1 MFLMSCASTRKAS
14 IQCSQSQYFVRLTN
28 TEAALPR
35 DETVESFRRGLDVI
49 RTFDGRK
56 AQTITDVAAH
66 AGLTRAA
73 ARRFLLTLCD
83 MGLART
89 DGKYFQLTPAI
100 LGIGQAFLSG
110 LSELEIVRDVLVD
123 LTRRTGE
130 SASAA
135 MLDGTEIVYIA
146 RSPALH
152 RIMAIGLAVGTRLPA
167 HATSMGQALLAG
179 LHLRELDRYFGVA
192 SLERRTEYT
201 LTSEG
206 ELRKRLGEIRISGA
220 ALVSEELEIGLRSIA
235 VPIPDMG
242 SATRFAINLSAQAA
256 RVSAEEMLR
265 DFLPALREASR
276 SIAMAIDRR

>member
-1 MFLMSCASTRKAS
+1 M
-14 IQCSQSQYFVRLTN
+14 
-28 TEAALPR
+28 PR
-35 DETVESFRRGLDVI
+35 DETVESFRKGLDVI

-56 AQTITDVAAH
+56 AQTITDVAGH
-66 AGLTRAA
+66 GGLTRAA

-110 LSELEIVRDVLVD
+110 LSELDIVRDVLVD
-123 LTRRTGE
+123 LTRKTGE

-152 RIMAIGLAVGTRLPA
+152 RIMAIGLSVGTRLPA

-179 LHLRELDRYFGVA
+179 LHPRELERYFAVA
-192 SLERRTEYT
+192 RLERQTQHT
-201 LTSEG
+201 LTTEPA
-206 ELRKRLGEIRISGA
+206 LRARLADIRLRGA
-220 ALVSEELEIGLRSIA
+220 ALVSEELELGLRSMA
-235 VPIPDMG
+235 VAVADPGGGP
-242 SATRFAINLSAQAA
+242 RLAINLSAQAA
-256 RVSAEEMLR
+256 RVSAAEMLR
-265 DFLPALREASR
+265 DFFPALQEAAR
-276 SIAMAIDRR
+276 AIAMAIERR

>member
-1 MFLMSCASTRKAS
+1 M
-14 IQCSQSQYFVRLTN
+14 
-28 TEAALPR
+28 EATLPR
-35 DETVESFRRGLDVI
+35 DETVESFRKGLEVI

-56 AQTITDVAAH
+56 TQTITDVAAH
-66 AGLTRAA
+66 GGLTRAA

-110 LSELEIVRDVLVD
+110 ISELEIIRDVLVE

-135 MLDGTEIVYIA
+135 MLDGTEIVYVA

-179 LHLRELDRYFGVA
+179 LHPRELDRYFTA
-192 SLERRTEYT
+192 AKLTPHTAHT
-201 LTSEG
+201 LTSEAA
-206 ELRKRLGEIRISGA
+206 LRKRLTEVKANGA

-235 VPIPDMG
+235 VAIPDIG
-242 SATRFAINLSAQAA
+242 SATRLAINLSAQAA
-256 RVSAEEMLR
+256 RVSAEEMRR
-265 DFLPALREASR
+265 DFLPALQEASR
-276 SIAMAIDRR
+276 AIAMAIDRR